1 MGELEKNKL
10 LQLALDGPNVNW
22 NVLDL
27 LDDKLVS
34 DNFSKTLNIGR
45 SVQHT
50 VDGSLKNGFE
60 KSSWNMDKL
69 LKSIIWILHYS
80 PVRPD
85 DYLQEGDS
93 GKFLLRLVSVR
104 YRLWFKFLA
113 SFESTIVLTYV

>member
-10 LQLALDGPNVNW
+10 LQLGLDGPIVNW

-85 DYLQEGDS
+85 DYLQEGDT

-104 YRLWFKFLA
+104 YRLWFKLLA

>member
-10 LQLALDGPNVNW
+10 LQLALDGPIVNW

-50 VDGSLKNGFE
+50 VDGSLKNGFQ

-69 LKSIIWILHYS
+69 LKSIFWILHDC

-85 DYLQEGDS
+85 DYLQEGDT

-104 YRLWFKFLA
+104 YRLWFKLLA